1 MHILKTLALGW
12 LLLLSCALDSLSA
25 EMAIVEI
32 SNRETT
38 YNGNPQGVVVQTQPE
53 GLPIEVKYNE
63 STEIPTHAGNYS
75 VTATIADPNYEGSA
89 SANFEIKKATAQ
101 VTISNLETTYN
112 GNWQGVSVET
122 TPQGIP
128 VQVLYDFSAELPG
141 NVGYYFV
148 TATITDP
155 NYEGSESAIF
165 EIKKLQVPLQIGNL
179 QQTFNGSY
187 LPVSISV
194 PDGQNIPLDLIP
206 YHLNV
211 SYISEWGYQ
220 VAAIG
225 YDRSEGN
232 AWLPS
237 YQYHSAGL
245 TYAGNYTVQVSF
257 DSENIACTASATLV
271 VAKGQLSDFLRVPQ
285 NYEFNYQGQ
294 YGYWPSLYGV
304 GFNYAYTPTGSFNI
318 SIDYPYSASKN
329 YSVDSNGYGLNPNS
343 DPWNNYPWNN
353 YNFYFPSLLATLSSD
368 GSQVASPP
376 WGGPSGGGNG
386 YPYTFTISTSDS
398 NLEGTISVPFGIRQ
412 QSFMIA
418 FRGSNYEFDGYHRS
432 PPFFAMAGYQLP
444 QEAAVSCN
452 WQNWSDNTSYTTSY
466 GYRIVS
472 YQFGSNESWI
482 DEGGN
487 YSSGYR
493 LTRVEPTPILPPGI
507 WSFSVNAGGYN
518 DYRYNFVG
526 GNSGTVEI
534 SKKSISFRIDQ
545 PSSGE
550 NLGGGGGGSPGQ
562 VTSLQQT
569 EGNITLPPVILSGV
583 VLYDQYGRSIS
594 AGPQSYD
601 NGYGYNGYYNSGT
614 TPPNIQVSYQNN
626 ASGAVTQVE
635 YQVPSSAIPPYDN
648 SGTAMVGDLVYT
660 PVENQPLPP
669 GEYSVRVALPNP
681 ELNTTTL
688 PYFENSQAGSS
699 FFDYFYMSN
708 VSTPLATFQ
717 VLASHVAPE
726 ITSQPTASAIV
737 FGQSLSASVLT
748 GGSASYNGTQ
758 VEGVFSYANPQ
769 NQPSAGEST
778 QEITFTPND
787 TGAYLVVTTSIPVL
801 VEKAT
806 PLISETPSAQVMKYG
821 QELSASALSGGL
833 ASVSGSFAFSNPA
846 FAPPLGNSVQSI
858 VFIPSDSGN
867 YASVGANVTV
877 TVTKGDPGVS
887 SAPQASAITYGQA
900 LLNSVLS
907 GGLVNISGNFSFL
920 NPELVLPAGVTSQA
934 VVFTPDDAS
943 SYESATMNVT
953 VQVDKAAAFITTA
966 PTAATINHG
975 QSLSES
981 SLTGGA
987 ASVPGGFDFL
997 NPSYLPPSGSAE
1009 YGVVFTPEDS
1019 ANYSFATTNVTV
1031 TINKSSTS
1039 IVTPPVAS
1047 AITFGQNLTVSILS
1061 GGTANTMGNF
1071 TFANA
1076 TLVPPVGNSTHQVV
1090 FIPADAGNYT
1100 TASANVSVLV
1110 NKETPTLLTLPTAS
1124 AISFGQTLSAAV
1136 LSGGGANVPGNFTF
1150 ADGLMVPPAGNGTH
1164 ALLFTPSDSGNY
1176 SVSTANITVQ
1186 VNKVFAA
1193 ITTLPAASPIR
1204 LGQTLANS
1212 ILTGGLAN
1220 VLGAFDFANP
1230 ALQPASGSS
1239 VQQIVFNP
1247 SDSGNYTATNATVTV
1262 LVLDPDGDEDGDGLK
1277 NSVETDTG
1285 VFVSATDTGTDPLVA
1300 DTNNDGFADGRAL
1313 GAGLNPLTDYS
1324 AAIAL
1329 VKQLSAEEPGFCDL
1343 YTADAMMDLNLGALT
1358 IQKNGQTVTVELQL
1372 QSTTDLAT
1380 QPFTN
1385 LGAPVEFQ
1393 MEMPSNKGFLRVH
1406 ALGSQ

>member
-12 LLLLSCALDSLSA
+12 LLLLSCALDSLRA
-25 EMAIVEI
+25 EVAIVTI

-38 YNGNPQGVVVQTQPE
+38 YNGNPQGVT
-53 GLPIEVKYNE
+53 
-63 STEIPTHAGNYS
+63 
-75 VTATIADPNYEGSA
+75 
-89 SANFEIKKATAQ
+89 
-101 VTISNLETTYN
+101 
-112 GNWQGVSVET
+112 VET

-128 VQVLYDFSAELPG
+128 VQVLYDGSAELPA
-141 NVGYYFV
+141 NVGNYSV

-155 NYEGSESAIF
+155 NYEGSESANFAIKKATAQVTISNRETTYNGNSQAVVVETTPQGIPVQVLYLYNGDFYSESLPWGAGNYSVTATITDPNYEGSESANF

-194 PDGQNIPLDLIP
+194 PDGQGIPLNLVP
-206 YHLNV
+206 PNLNV
-211 SYISEWGYQ
+211 SYVSEWGYQ

-225 YDRSEGN
+225 YDRAEGN
-232 AWLPS
+232 AWWPN
-237 YQYHSAGL
+237 YQYHSAGP
-245 TYAGNYTVQVSF
+245 TYAGNYTVQVSY
-257 DSENIACTASATLV
+257 DDGNVSCTASATLV

-285 NYEFNYQGQ
+285 NYAFIYQGQ

-304 GFNYAYTPTGSFNI
+304 GFNYAYTPHGGFNI
-318 SIDYPYSASKN
+318 SIDYPSSASKN
-329 YSVDSNGYGLNPNS
+329 YSVDYFGYSLNPNS
-343 DPWNNYPWNN
+343 DSWNNYPWNP
-353 YNFYFPSLLATLSSD
+353 YNFYFPPLLATLSPD
-368 GSQVASPP
+368 GSQVVSPP
-376 WGGPSGGGNG
+376 WGGPPGGGGGGNG

-412 QSFMIA
+412 QIFMVA
-418 FRGSNYEFDGYHRS
+418 FRGANYEFDGYDRS

-444 QEAAVSCN
+444 QEAAVWCN
-452 WQNWSDNTSYTTSY
+452 WQNWSDNTSYGS
-466 GYRIVS
+466 RIVS
-472 YQFGSNESWI
+472 YQFGSHESWI

-507 WSFSVNAGGYN
+507 WSFSVNAGGYY
-518 DYRYNFVG
+518 DYYNFNG
-526 GNSGTVEI
+526 WGSGSVSI

-601 NGYGYNGYYNSGT
+601 NGRYNSGT
-614 TPPNIQVSYQNN
+614 TPPSIQVVYQNN
-626 ASGAVTQVE
+626 LSNAETVVE
-635 YQVPSSAIPPYDN
+635 YQVPSYAIPGHT
-648 SGTAMVGDLVYT
+648 GTAMVGDLIYT

-778 QEITFTPND
+778 QEVTFTPND

-821 QELSASALSGGL
+821 QELSASALSGGF

-943 SYESATMNVT
+943 SYESATLNVT

-975 QSLSES
+975 QSLSAS

-1090 FIPADAGNYT
+1090 FIPADSGNYT

-1110 NKETPTLLTLPTAS
+1110 NKAMPTLSTLPTAS

-1150 ADGLMVPPAGNGTH
+1150 ADGLTVPPAGNGTH
-1164 ALLFTPSDSGNY
+1164 ALLFTPADSGNY

-1220 VLGAFDFANP
+1220 VPGAFDFANP
-1230 ALQPASGSS
+1230 ALQPASGSA

-1285 VFVSATDTGTDPLVA
+1285 VFVSASDTGTDPLVA

-1313 GAGLNPLTDYS
+1313 GSGLNPLTDYS

-1358 IQKNGQTVTVELQL
+1358 IQKNGQTVTVELQI
-1372 QSTTDLAT
+1372 QSTTNLAT

>member
-1 MHILKTLALGW
+1 MHILKTLVLGW
-12 LLLLSCALDSLSA
+12 LLLLSCTLYSLRA
-25 EMAIVEI
+25 EMAIVKI

-38 YNGNPQGVVVQTQPE
+38 YNGNPQ
-53 GLPIEVKYNE
+53 
-63 STEIPTHAGNYS
+63 A
-75 VTATIADPNYEGSA
+75 VT
-89 SANFEIKKATAQ
+89 
-101 VTISNLETTYN
+101 
-112 GNWQGVSVET
+112 VET

-128 VQVLYDFSAELPG
+128 VQVSYDGYADWSPRNAG
-141 NVGYYFV
+141 NYSV

-155 NYEGSESAIF
+155 NYEGSATANF

-179 QQTFNGSY
+179 QQTFNGRF

-206 YHLNV
+206 TNLHVY
-211 SYISEWGYQ
+211 YISEWGHQ

-232 AWLPS
+232 AWLLNS
-237 YQYHSAGL
+237 QYHSAAT
-245 TYAGNYTVQVSF
+245 TYAGNYTVQVSSY
-257 DSENIACTASATLV
+257 DDGNVACTASATLV
-271 VAKGQLSDFLRVPQ
+271 VAKGQLSDFLRVSQ
-285 NYEFNYQGQ
+285 NQAFDYPGQ
-294 YGYWPSLYGV
+294 FGYWPSLYGV
-304 GFNYAYTPTGSFNI
+304 EFNTAYRPFGSFNI
-318 SIDYPYSASKN
+318 SVNDPNRSKN
-329 YSVDSNGYGLNPNS
+329 YSLDFNGYALTPNYDS
-343 DPWNNYPWNN
+343 WDHNNNY
-353 YNFYFPSLLATLSSD
+353 FSTLLATLSPDVSQIVG
-368 GSQVASPP
+368 GS
-376 WGGPSGGGNG
+376 

-398 NLEGTISVPFGIRQ
+398 NLEGTISVPFGIRPV
-412 QSFMIA
+412 SFSA
-418 FRGSNYEFDGYHRS
+418 QVSSPAYEFDGNHWPLS
-432 PPFFAMAGYQLP
+432 VTASNANGQALP
-444 QEAAVSCN
+444 WGVYVWCS
-452 WQNWSDNTSYTTSY
+452 WQNWLSDGDRIPGIQYVGAGLSSYARY
-466 GYRIVS
+466 HVNV
-472 YQFGSNESWI
+472 Q
-482 DEGGN
+482 
-487 YSSGYR
+487 
-493 LTRVEPTPILPPGI
+493 PILPPGN
-507 WSFSVNAGGYN
+507 WFMWVYPGGWEAN
-518 DYRYNFVG
+518 NFY
-526 GNSGTVEI
+526 GTGYGSVEI
-534 SKKSISFRIDQ
+534 SKKSISFRINQ
-545 PSSGE
+545 TSSGE
-550 NLGGGGGGSPGQ
+550 NLGGANSSAGQ
-562 VTSLQQT
+562 VPVLQQT
-569 EGNITLPPVILSGV
+569 EGNITLPPVILPGV

-594 AGPQSYD
+594 AGPQSYPSS
-601 NGYGYNGYYNSGT
+601 YSSGT
-614 TPPNIQVSYQNN
+614 TPPSIQVVYQNN
-626 ASGAVTQVE
+626 SSYAETVVE
-635 YQVPSSAIPPYDN
+635 YQVPSYAIPAYN
-648 SGTAMVGDLVYT
+648 HSGTAMVGDLVYT

-669 GEYSVRVALPNP
+669 GEYGVRVALPNP
-681 ELNTTTL
+681 GLNTTTP
-688 PYFENSQAGSS
+688 PYYENSQAGSS
-699 FFDYFYMSN
+699 FFDYFCIAN
-708 VSTPLATFQ
+708 VSTPLATLQ

-737 FGQSLSASVLT
+737 FGQSLSASELT

-778 QEITFTPND
+778 HEVTFTPND

-846 FAPPLGNSVQSI
+846 LAPPLGNSVQSI

-975 QSLSES
+975 QSLSAS

-987 ASVPGGFDFL
+987 ASVLGGFDFL

-1019 ANYSFATTNVTV
+1019 ANYFFATTNVTV

-1076 TLVPPVGNSTHQVV
+1076 TLVPPAGNSTHQVV

-1110 NKETPTLLTLPTAS
+1110 NKATPTLSTLPTAS

-1150 ADGLMVPPAGNGTH
+1150 ADGLTVPPAGNGMH

-1220 VLGAFDFANP
+1220 VPGAFDFANP

-1313 GAGLNPLTDYS
+1313 GSGLNPLTDYS

-1358 IQKNGQTVTVELQL
+1358 IQKNGQTVTLKLQL

-1393 MEMPSNKGFLRVH
+1393 MEMPSNKAFLRVH